1 MSAPANRLAPTLIL
15 VWGIA
20 ALLWVQQGMLERV
33 PFPPPVFVGAGVLFL
48 LVSAVVVPGFAAW
61 MKQVDLRVILGL
73 HLVRFVG
80 FYFLWLSSQGRL
92 DPFFANSA
100 GIGDIVTA
108 LGATVLLVLPA
119 AREGKWLL
127 AWNILGLVDILFVVV
142 NAART
147 VMHDPASLAE
157 FFHLPLG
164 LLPTFL
170 VPLII
175 VSHLVVFLR
184 LRVAKA

>member
-92 DPFFANSA
+92 DPFFANSR
-100 GIGDIVTA
+100 GSGTSSPRS
-108 LGATVLLVLPA
+108 GPRSYSSSPPR
-119 AREGKWLL
+119 ARESGSSPGTSWGSSTSSS
-127 AWNILGLVDILFVVV
+127 WW
-142 NAART
+142 
-147 VMHDPASLAE
+147 
-157 FFHLPLG
+157 
-164 LLPTFL
+164 
-170 VPLII
+170 
-175 VSHLVVFLR
+175 
-184 LRVAKA
+184 